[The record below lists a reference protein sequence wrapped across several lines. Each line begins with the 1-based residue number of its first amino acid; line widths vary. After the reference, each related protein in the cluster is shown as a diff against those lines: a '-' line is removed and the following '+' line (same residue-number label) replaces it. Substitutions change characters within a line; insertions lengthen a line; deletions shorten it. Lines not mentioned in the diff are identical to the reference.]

1 MTGRAETT
9 LCLWTEYGGTVPDG
23 WAGDAIYK
31 VILKPTDEDEQVE
44 RSSAVAKHLSSRT
57 KEAFCL
63 QWPWMSSLL
72 TQRHIQ
78 TKHLVF
84 EYRGMGIHRENSF
97 VM

>member
-44 RSSAVAKHLSSRT
+44 RSSAVASIYLHALKRHFASSGPGCPLCLHRDISRRSTSHSNPEAWEYIERILS
-57 KEAFCL
+57 
-63 QWPWMSSLL
+63 
-72 TQRHIQ
+72 
-78 TKHLVF
+78 
-84 EYRGMGIHRENSF
+84 
-97 VM
+97 